1 MCATYTAKN
10 KPNAK
15 KKASDLRSKGLTSSV
30 YKKKKGW
37 GISSTRK

>member
-1 MCATYTAKN
+1 MCATYNAKN
-10 KPNAK
+10 KQNAK
-15 KKASDLRSKGLTSSV
+15 KKAEMLRSRGLNSSI